1 MKQLKKLFL
10 VPAIGLALLAGQA
23 QATTDEAV
31 AERLKPVGNLCI
43 QGQDC
48 TQPEKKQSAATVSV
62 EQAKEE
68 PVAEQTEAAAEVA
81 PEAAPAA
88 SAARSGEDV
97 YKTACVACHASGVAG
112 APLTGDTAAWQA
124 RYDAEGGLAGLL
136 AISKAGKGAMPPMG
150 TCANCS
156 DEELNAAIE
165 FMSGL

>member
-10 VPAIGLALLAGQA
+10 VPAMSLALLAGQA
-23 QATTDEAV
+23 QATTDEAI

-43 QGQDC
+43 MGEDC
-48 TQPEKKQSAATVSV
+48 TKPGKKKKA
-62 EQAKEE
+62 
-68 PVAEQTEAAAEVA
+68 PVAQAQSEPAAEQPKAEAEVA
-81 PEAAPAA
+81 AAPAAAAPAA
-88 SAARSGEDV
+88 SAARSGEQV
-97 YKTACVACHASGVAG
+97 YQAACIACHASGVAG
-112 APLTGDTAAWQA
+112 APLTGDKAAWQA

-156 DEELNAAIE
+156 DDELNAAIE